1 MSCDIITIYNPFM
14 SYMKDIDKSIKI
26 FILPYFEGQYY
37 LLHAITAITHPFL
50 KPWKCQCRSVKYMS
64 LNLCLLMHL
73 KLKQV

>member
-37 LLHAITAITHPFL
+37 YTPF
-50 KPWKCQCRSVKYMS
+50 P
-64 LNLCLLMHL
+64 
-73 KLKQV
+73 

>member
-37 LLHAITAITHPFL
+37 YTQLQQLHTL
-50 KPWKCQCRSVKYMS
+50 S
-64 LNLCLLMHL
+64 LNPGNASADQSNICH
-73 KLKQV
+73 